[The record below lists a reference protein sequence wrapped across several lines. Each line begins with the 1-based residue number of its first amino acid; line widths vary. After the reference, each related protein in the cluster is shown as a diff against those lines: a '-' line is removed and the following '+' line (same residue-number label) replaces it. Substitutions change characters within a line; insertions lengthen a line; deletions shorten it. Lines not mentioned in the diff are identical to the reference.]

1 MFLSWHSH
9 CTLLVMSRDV
19 VYKPTSLVQ
28 CLEKVTV
35 LQCTPSFLQMVGSKP
50 LKERIFSA
58 QSALRILALGGEIFL
73 TKSTVNRYLQ
83 NAPSNLRV
91 FNIFGISELSSWA
104 SIYEV
109 DIKRLANAPN
119 HPCEGVSCDWLP
131 IGEALSETRL
141 EVWNDDNEA
150 IVPPREGVGNL
161 VVGSDK
167 RLCYIED
174 DGGDG
179 EYDMKYCQEK
189 VQEMRF
195 TGDLAFI
202 TANGQIYLCGRKDD
216 KIKRMGQFVS
226 LATLTKMVEDI
237 PFVEQCCTVYH
248 DRSLITFVKLAE
260 DNGNNTLVDSI
271 NDRHISNGNTVIAM
285 SKTREI
291 EKVGNKKVKRR
302 INTPLSNKNVT
313 LETDIKRFVRS
324 RLSSSYL
331 PDVIQF
337 VDIIPI
343 NKNGKSDS
351 KALIRDYLNRK
362 KGNSTDNSSIKSSLR
377 DIYCLALNLGSNVL
391 ENKTFAELGGDSFAA
406 LYVVNTLVHQYF
418 QTEIDGNLCEEIFNK
433 ILTSSYRDF
442 YEYFEQLADSFA
454 LVELKNDKEN
464 GTLSNGST
472 TSNSVIPDC
481 ESVQGYKYLQNDLSS
496 SNEHYLNKS
505 SRKESECFQNDRV
518 LDEYSISSS
527 IKSSEEISN
536 SENGE
541 SVQHQCLRNQSSV
554 TEKNQF
560 YAITSQN
567 KVFCSDSLVE
577 SKIQIPSSKTITPD
591 PTNLTNFPIKD
602 KHNPCINL
610 KVKRKQNLGKCID
623 ASPLVVYS
631 HVLDE
636 PLVLIG
642 CHSKRFV
649 ALTTEGV
656 LKWELE
662 TNGRIE
668 SSATL
673 TADGRFCVF
682 GCHDGFIYFVD
693 IKSGDIYWKYK
704 TNDIVKS
711 SPVSYNTTSTNGY
724 EYCVTSIACHDKVL
738 YSLDHINKKV
748 LWKVPTNS
756 LCCSSPLVNPT
767 ENTLYVTLLSGK
779 LTAFDSVSGRKKWE
793 FNTGKPIFTSPMFS
807 RSKTQIVFGC
817 VDNVLYCVS
826 SEDGNLVWK
835 FESEGHIFSSP
846 ICVKH
851 PRNPDVEC
859 ICFGSNDGS
868 LYVLNDTGDLIW
880 KTFPC
885 PTPIVSS
892 PAVLYVRCYKR
903 LRKRHLA
910 DSFDKHH
917 DKSGKNLSATDYER
931 TSKSLKR
938 GDTESS
944 KQDLKQSKES
954 SSEQDNENFKNF
966 NKFLSSGSKILNTL
980 SKECSV
986 GSKAITI
993 PSSDDLIVPLL
1004 FSVTTKGEFDMYD
1017 LETGKRVEIT
1027 GLLKFKGE
1035 VFSSPVVIGNG
1046 IVIGC
1051 RDDFLYFIDVS

>member
-1 MFLSWHSH
+1 MARYDDSAYNGKRSLRSILQIESSDTIAIQYYDTNESESKNITYNEFIRISNAIQKELSTLVKPCISDGDSRICLGISSQPTPHLPILVYSIIQTGNLVLRPVFITTDTFEGLIMEFLRTRTKYLILTHQELLLLPTLTNTQLIESKHQIISCPDCWLVTFQSSLEYYPNEVAYIIETSGTTRQAKENGTKARGELIHATGQSIIPNILDLRALFSLQSRDVILLTSAITFDASLLLMFLSWHSH

-58 QSALRILALGGEIFL
+58 QSALRILALGGEMFL
-73 TKSTVNRYLQ
+73 TKSTFNRYLQ
-83 NAPSNLRV
+83 HAPSNLRV

-109 DIKRLANAPN
+109 NIKRLANAPN

-141 EVWNDDNEA
+141 GVWNDDNEA

-161 VVGSDK
+161 VVGSDT

-189 VQEMRF
+189 TQEMRF

-226 LATLTKMVEDI
+226 LATLNKMVEDI

-260 DNGNNTLVDSI
+260 DNGDNTLVDSI
-271 NDRHISNGNTVIAM
+271 NDRHISNGDTVIAT

-291 EKVGNKKVKRR
+291 EKVGNKAEQRV
-302 INTPLSNKNVT
+302 NSPLSNKNVT
-313 LETDIKRFVRS
+313 LEADIKRFVRS
-324 RLSSSYL
+324 KLPSSYL
-331 PDVIQF
+331 PDVIQL

-351 KALIRDYLNRK
+351 KVLIRDYLNRK
-362 KGNSTDNSSIKSSLR
+362 KGNSTENSSIRSSLE

-391 ENKTFAELGGDSFAA
+391 EKNDTTFAELGGDSFAA
-406 LYVVNTLVHQYF
+406 LYVVNTLVYQYF
-418 QTEIDGNLCEEIFNK
+418 QTEIDGNLYEEIFNK
-433 ILTSSYRDF
+433 ILTLNYRDF
-442 YEYFEQLADSFA
+442 YEYFEQLTDSFT
-454 LVELKNDKEN
+454 LVELMNGDEI
-464 GTLSNGST
+464 GTLNDNSP
-472 TSNSVIPDC
+472 TSNSVIP
-481 ESVQGYKYLQNDLSS
+481 E
-496 SNEHYLNKS
+496 
-505 SRKESECFQNDRV
+505 SRKE
-518 LDEYSISSS
+518 
-527 IKSSEEISN
+527 ISN
-536 SENGE
+536 RKNGE
-541 SVQHQCLRNQSSV
+541 SLQHQLSV

-567 KVFCSDSLVE
+567 KVFCSDTLVE
-577 SKIQIPSSKTITPD
+577 SEIQIPSSKTITPD

-610 KVKRKQNLGKCID
+610 KVKRKHNLGKCID

-693 IKSGDIYWKYK
+693 IKSGENYWKYK

-724 EYCVTSIACHDKVL
+724 EYCVTSIACHDKFL

-767 ENTLYVTLLSGK
+767 ENTLYVTLLSVAPK
-779 LTAFDSVSGRKKWE
+779 LKSYSDAWT
-793 FNTGKPIFTSPMFS
+793 TS
-807 RSKTQIVFGC
+807 
-817 VDNVLYCVS
+817 
-826 SEDGNLVWK
+826 
-835 FESEGHIFSSP
+835 
-846 ICVKH
+846 
-851 PRNPDVEC
+851 C
-859 ICFGSNDGS
+859 I
-868 LYVLNDTGDLIW
+868 
-880 KTFPC
+880 
-885 PTPIVSS
+885 
-892 PAVLYVRCYKR
+892 A
-903 LRKRHLA
+903 
-910 DSFDKHH
+910 
-917 DKSGKNLSATDYER
+917 
-931 TSKSLKR
+931 
-938 GDTESS
+938 
-944 KQDLKQSKES
+944 
-954 SSEQDNENFKNF
+954 
-966 NKFLSSGSKILNTL
+966 
-980 SKECSV
+980 
-986 GSKAITI
+986 
-993 PSSDDLIVPLL
+993 
-1004 FSVTTKGEFDMYD
+1004 
-1017 LETGKRVEIT
+1017 
-1027 GLLKFKGE
+1027 
-1035 VFSSPVVIGNG
+1035 
-1046 IVIGC
+1046 
-1051 RDDFLYFIDVS
+1051 